1 MNHDNL
7 DQEEQD
13 LLAAFDAGEFQSTM
27 TATRKQFIATTAA
40 QMLKKDKTIS
50 IKLSAR
56 DLTAI
61 QQKALEEGLSYQALV
76 ASILHK
82 YVRVLCTIQQRI
94 ITDNYLK

>member
-1 MNHDNL
+1 MKNINL

-27 TATRKQFIATTAA
+27 TPERKQFIEAA
-40 QMLKKDKTIS
+40 AAKMCKQDKRINIKIS
-50 IKLSAR
+50 ER

-61 QQKALEEGLSYQALV
+61 QKRAMEEGLPYQTLV

-82 YVRVLCTIQQRI
+82 YVSGTLY
-94 ITDNYLK
+94 DAMANKNH

>member
-13 LLAAFDAGEFQSTM
+13 LLAAFDAGEFKSTL
-27 TATRKQFIATTAA
+27 TPTRKQFIATTAA

-82 YVRVLCTIQQRI
+82 YVSGTLYDVTA
-94 ITDNYLK
+94 NNNH